1 MAGVYGNMMA
11 IPNRGRGGALPSYQG
26 GNQPYTPGA
35 NVSART
41 SDAGGSIAAA
51 AAEASANAL
60 GNLAGAAD
68 RAVQT
73 GVRAYEDYS
82 KTRATQLLV
91 EYQTRVND
99 AMYGD
104 GGILTRKGDAAF
116 DADKELARRSQEI
129 REEVLGDYKGSLAGN
144 FFDVRIREFDAGN
157 MLKAQKY
164 KGDQYDAWSFREDS
178 AAADMFAKRAAQN
191 YANHEEFIKDVA
203 QAEWHIKSALKRKGY
218 GPEAMAKGIA
228 EARSAVLGMSIQ
240 QAIAN
245 GDMAGAERLL
255 HKAGDGGRV
264 GDGVARYE
272 SGREGVA
279 AIGYDKNGGTS
290 YGKYQLSSKQGSLGE
305 FLSMLEGKGGEHAEI
320 ARRLR
325 AAGPADTGGK
335 DGAFPEQWKKEASAN
350 PALLEEAQR
359 EYIEKT
365 HYQPV
370 LDALPESLAARVAG
384 SAALQEMVWSTAVQ
398 HGAGGAG
405 KLLRRA
411 WREGMNDED
420 FVRAVYAARGTQ
432 FGSSTP
438 DVRASVQA
446 RFKREEADI
455 LSAYKSNSTPGA
467 SPSLFGLSPAD
478 RMKFQG
484 WIEAGRK
491 QQNDKAVVET
501 VNSLLFKTKG
511 LPSALRESTIMES
524 LNGVDDLDQR
534 EKMLRLAKE
543 ELSFEAERVKAA
555 DGAAVY
561 QLVTEGR
568 KAGESPMQFQRRVNS
583 SQASE
588 EAKKKAV
595 ELFNGKLEENELNM
609 RAMNELR
616 EVIDAHERGGKPMT
630 QDEVFAFAYDRRLTT
645 SQTKDA
651 LKYLENGGNLGELKQ
666 SDVNNAWQA
675 LQAEKGGKA
684 EKKNV
689 PIWLY
694 GAVRQMLPPG
704 KDVNSAELRKLTARA
719 IMEGTV
725 EGRVWGR
732 NSRKYGQALV
742 EGTVDTFEP
751 KEN

>member
-1 MAGVYGNMMA
+1 MAGVYGNMLA
-11 IPNRGRGGALPSYQG
+11 IPNRGRGGALPTYQG

-35 NVSART
+35 NVSARL
-41 SDAGGSIAAA
+41 SDAGGQIAGAS
-51 AAEASANAL
+51 AEASARAL

-68 RAVQT
+68 KAVQT

-99 AMYGD
+99 AMYGE

-144 FFDVRIREFDAGN
+144 FFDVRIREFDANN

-164 KGDQYDAWSFREDS
+164 RGDQYDAWSFREDI

-191 YANHEEFIKDVA
+191 YANPEEFIRDAA
-203 QAEWHIKSALKRKGY
+203 QAEWHIKSALGRKGY

-228 EARSAVLGMSIQ
+228 DARSAVLGMSIQ

-255 HKAGDGGRV
+255 HQYGGGGRGSV
-264 GDGVARYE
+264 GGSTSSRNLAANNFGNVKNSAGGFNAYATREDGLMGVGERVLRYNNAPERGWKAQTLEEMTAIYAPDSDGNDSKGYAAFLAKKLGVAPDAKINFRDPKILAGLIRWMPVME
-272 SGREGVA
+272 HGGDRVNISAEEADKAANALLEGKKPRITGAAEGVA
-279 AIGYDKNGGTS
+279 
-290 YGKYQLSSKQGSLGE
+290 
-305 FLSMLEGKGGEHAEI
+305 
-320 ARRLR
+320 
-325 AAGPADTGGK
+325 
-335 DGAFPEQWKKEASAN
+335 
-350 PALLEEAQR
+350 
-359 EYIEKT
+359 
-365 HYQPV
+365 
-370 LDALPESLAARVAG
+370 
-384 SAALQEMVWSTAVQ
+384 
-398 HGAGGAG
+398 
-405 KLLRRA
+405 
-411 WREGMNDED
+411 
-420 FVRAVYAARGTQ
+420 
-432 FGSSTP
+432 
-438 DVRASVQA
+438 
-446 RFKREEADI
+446 
-455 LSAYKSNSTPGA
+455 SNSTGGTGT
-467 SPSLFGLSPAD
+467 SLFGLSPAD
-478 RMKFQG
+478 RMKFQR
-484 WIEAGRK
+484 WIKAGRK

-501 VNSLLFKTKG
+501 VNNLLAKTKG

-524 LNGVDDLDQR
+524 LNGVDNLDQR

-543 ELSFEAERVKAA
+543 ELSFEAARVKAA

-568 KAGESPMQFQRRVNS
+568 AAGESPMQFQRRVNS

-595 ELFNGKLEENELNM
+595 EQFNGKLEENELNM
-609 RAMNELR
+609 RALNDLR
-616 EVIDAHERGGKPMT
+616 EAIDTHERDGKPMT

-651 LKYLENGGNLGELKQ
+651 LKYLEKGGNLGELKQ
-666 SDVNNAWQA
+666 SDINNAWQA
-675 LQAEKGGKA
+675 LQAEKGKRA
-684 EKKNV
+684 EEKNV

-694 GAVRQMLPPG
+694 DAVRRMLPPG
-704 KDVNSAELRKLTARA
+704 KDVNFAELRRLTARA

-725 EGRVWGR
+725 AGRVWGR
-732 NSRKYGQALV
+732 NSRQYGQALV
-742 EGTVDTFEP
+742 EGTLDTFEP
-751 KEN
+751 KEK